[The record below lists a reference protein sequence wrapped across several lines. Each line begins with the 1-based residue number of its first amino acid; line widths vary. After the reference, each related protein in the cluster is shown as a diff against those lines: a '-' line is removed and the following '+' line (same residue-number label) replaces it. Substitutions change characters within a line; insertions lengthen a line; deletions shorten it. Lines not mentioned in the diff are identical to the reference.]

1 MSATRSTG
9 SIDRVHQEA
18 EAVLGPLHPAI
29 EDPVQPEVA
38 PFVTSVVGNP
48 RRLAAV
54 ALGPLIALGSHFL
67 ELPVVVQDGTFVTL
81 RLPDAI
87 RRAFSILGFG
97 IGEVTLV
104 EQSRPEL
111 IWPMESILGVNV
123 VLSGR
128 WRAFALGH
136 HLHVGDRLI
145 FRFRLG
151 ALEASVRVFTANGV
165 RCTYPLPVA
174 ME

>member
-1 MSATRSTG
+1 M
-9 SIDRVHQEA
+9 
-18 EAVLGPLHPAI
+18 
-29 EDPVQPEVA
+29 
-38 PFVTSVVGNP
+38 VGNP
-48 RRLAAV
+48 RRLAAA
-54 ALGPLIALGSHFL
+54 ALGPLIAPGSHFL

-97 IGEVTLV
+97 VGEVTLV

-111 IWPMESILGVNV
+111 IWPMESILGVN
-123 VLSGR
+123 
-128 WRAFALGH
+128 
-136 HLHVGDRLI
+136 HLHVGDRLV

-151 ALEASVRVFTANGV
+151 ALEASVRVFTANVV
-165 RCTYPLPVA
+165 RRTYPLPAA